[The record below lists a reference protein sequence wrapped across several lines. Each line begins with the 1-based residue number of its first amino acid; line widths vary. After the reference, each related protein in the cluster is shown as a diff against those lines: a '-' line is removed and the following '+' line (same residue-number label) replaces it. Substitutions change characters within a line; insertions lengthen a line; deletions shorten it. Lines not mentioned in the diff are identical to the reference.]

1 MYDIIT
7 TSLLFFILAP
17 GVLLTLP
24 PGGSGLIV
32 GVVHTV
38 VFFVVLQFLSRYI
51 PWWGIWVTAALVAGI
66 AVYRARSAALAPP
79 LFGQRPGYY

>member
-1 MYDIIT
+1 MYDIVT
-7 TSLLFFILAP
+7 TSLLFFVLAP

-32 GVVHTV
+32 GLVHTI

-51 PWWGIWVTAALVAGI
+51 PWWGIWLTAVLVAGI
-66 AVYRARSAALAPP
+66 SYYRSSAAAAPP
-79 LFGQRPGYY
+79 AYY

>member
-7 TSLLFFILAP
+7 TSLLFFVLAP

-24 PGGSGLIV
+24 PGGSGLVV
-32 GVVHTV
+32 GLVHTI

-51 PWWGIWVTAALVAGI
+51 PWWGIWLTAVLVGGI
-66 AVYRARSAALAPP
+66 SFYRSSTPAAAPA
-79 LFGQRPGYY
+79 YY